1 MSDLLTAFL
10 LDRRASGCTAK
21 TLQWHEACLGLFY
34 DFLQEE
40 NHSTNPDEWT
50 PTLLRAYI
58 VHLQTRS
65 SRRGDALAASSINSY
80 ARSLLCF
87 VRWLHEEGYTDTNI
101 GQRVKKPRLPQ
112 TIKEPFSDAELHAL
126 LRASKATRNPER
138 NYAMVSVLIDCGLRA
153 SEITNLRT
161 KDVLTDQNVLVI
173 KSGKGNKDRVVPY
186 SASTAR
192 AIRRYERKKASD
204 SPYLFVSEHGDKL
217 MPNSLRQFVERIGS
231 RAGVE
236 NAYPHRFRHTFA
248 VSFLRNGG
256 NPLTLQRLL
265 GHTTLTMT
273 NGYVAMNTDDL
284 KDAHAVASPLAS
296 LLRSEKRKPY

>member
-1 MSDLLTAFL
+1 MSNLLTAFL
-10 LDRRASGCTAK
+10 LDRKASGCTAK

-34 DFLQEE
+34 EYLQEE
-40 NHSTNPDEWT
+40 NYSINPTEWT

-58 VHLQTRS
+58 VHLQSRS
-65 SRRGDALAASSINSY
+65 SRRGDALSASSINSY

-101 GQRVKKPRLPQ
+101 GERVKKPRLPQ
-112 TIKEPFSDAELHAL
+112 TIKEPFTNAELHAL
-126 LRASKATRNPER
+126 LKAAKETNNPER
-138 NYAMVSVLIDCGLRA
+138 DYAMLSVLVDCGLRA
-153 SEITNLRT
+153 SELTNLRT

-173 KSGKGNKDRVVPY
+173 KSGKGNKDRIVPY
-186 SASTAR
+186 SAGTAR
-192 AIRRYERKKASD
+192 ALRRYERTRDSD
-204 SPYLFVSEHGDKL
+204 SPYLFVSAKGGKL
-217 MPNSLRQFVERIGS
+217 MPNSLKQLVERIAK
-231 RAGVE
+231 RTNVE

-284 KDAHAVASPLAS
+284 RSAHAVASPLTS
-296 LLRSEKRKPY
+296 LLRKAH